1 MHTTKLD
8 FKSKNQKCN
17 LNFWNYFWFWFTL
30 IFESWINSEGLLFFC
45 LSYALYFQNFTVK
58 RLRYNRA
65 SFLAD
70 EHENIFSHL
79 THTYA
84 QGADIRYTTVTSS
97 VGVMEVCR
105 QSGGQTWENEEQK
118 RSTLKQCCVSADG
131 GNADIYCHL

>member
-17 LNFWNYFWFWFTL
+17 LNFLKIVQLDSFWGA
-30 IFESWINSEGLLFFC
+30 SFFC
-45 LSYALYFQNFTVK
+45 LSYALYCQNFTVK

-65 SFLAD
+65 LFLAD

-118 RSTLKQCCVSADG
+118 KSTLKQCGVSADG